1 MESGMRFKAIAWVNP
16 FRRTASRA
24 MVDIYHYSDYR
35 NYLKDAYLDLKK
47 ARPSG
52 FTHRRIGQKGG
63 FDPGLFS
70 KVIQG
75 QRNISEKLLPGF
87 CRAFGLE
94 GDEARYFHCLVRYT
108 QADTVAERR
117 LLEKEL
123 AAFPGRA
130 GREARADQDSR
141 MVPR

>member
-1 MESGMRFKAIAWVNP
+1 MA
-16 FRRTASRA
+16 
-24 MVDIYHYSDYR
+24 DIYLYTDYR
-35 NYLKDAYLDLKK
+35 AYLRDAYLHLKRT
-47 ARPSG
+47 RPSG

-75 QRNISEKLLPGF
+75 QRNISAKLLPGF

-94 GDEARYFHCLVRYT
+94 GDEARYFQCLVRLD
-108 QADTVAERR
+108 QADSETERR
-117 LLEKEL
+117 RLEREL

-130 GREARADQDSR
+130 GRTGRDALDAQAVRR
-141 MVPR
+141 

>member
-1 MESGMRFKAIAWVNP
+1 MC
-16 FRRTASRA
+16 
-24 MVDIYHYSDYR
+24 DIYLYTDYR
-35 NYLKDAYLDLKK
+35 AYLGDAYHYLKKT
-47 ARPSG
+47 RPSG

-94 GDEARYFHCLVRYT
+94 GDEARYFHHLVRLG
-108 QADTVAERR
+108 QADSEAERR
-117 LLEKEL
+117 ELEREM
-123 AAFPGRA
+123 ADHHGRA
-130 GREARADQDSR
+130 ERRGRDSR
-141 MVPR
+141 MESR

>member
-1 MESGMRFKAIAWVNP
+1 MGVHEDTLIRP
-16 FRRTASRA
+16 FRRAASRA
-24 MVDIYHYSDYR
+24 MADIYHYLDYR
-35 NYLKDAYLDLKK
+35 TYLRDAYLDLKRS
-47 ARPSG
+47 RPSG

-75 QRNISEKLLPGF
+75 QRNISAKLLPGF

-94 GDEARYFHCLVRYT
+94 GDEARYFHCLVRFT
-108 QADTVAERR
+108 QADSEAERR
-117 LLEKEL
+117 ELEREL

-130 GREARADQDSR
+130 GRDSR
-141 MVPR
+141 TLQG